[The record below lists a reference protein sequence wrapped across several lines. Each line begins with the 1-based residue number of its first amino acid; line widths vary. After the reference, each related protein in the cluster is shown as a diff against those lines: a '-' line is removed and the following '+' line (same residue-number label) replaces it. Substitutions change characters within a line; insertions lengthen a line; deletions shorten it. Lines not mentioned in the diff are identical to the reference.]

1 MTSALRPC
9 LLFACLAAVAMAPGE
24 ALADLPKG
32 NWPTSQAKIAA
43 MNLTPDAERLSPGEV
58 RKQSRNL
65 PNCSL
70 AEEMPLCGSSE
81 EVLAAIELERSLLA
95 EQRVE
100 LAERRATLELAREQL
115 ILETD
120 RLAAVRDEIAALL
133 ERVQTAQNED
143 LERLVRIY
151 RNMTPEEAAA
161 IIEDL
166 DIETTV
172 MVLGSMPERVAAP
185 ILANLDP
192 MRARALSRIFLERSK
207 LPADQDFSNIV
218 LR

>member
-1 MTSALRPC
+1 MTAVLRPC
-9 LLFACLAAVAMAPGE
+9 RLFAGLAAVALAPVMALPE
-24 ALADLPKG
+24 LPTDTALASRP
-32 NWPTSQAKIAA
+32 KIAA
-43 MNLTPDAERLSPGEV
+43 PSPASGALH
-58 RKQSRNL
+58 KQSRNL
-65 PNCSL
+65 QNCSL

-95 EQRVE
+95 EQRADV
-100 LAERRATLELAREQL
+100 AERRATLELAREQL
-115 ILETD
+115 ILERD

-133 ERVQTAQNED
+133 ERVEAAQHED

-161 IIEDL
+161 IIDDL
-166 DIETTV
+166 DMETTV
-172 MVLGSMPERVAAP
+172 MVLGTMPERVAAP

-192 MRARALSRIFLERSK
+192 LRARALSRIFLERSK
-207 LPADQDFSNIV
+207 LPADQDLSNIV

>member
-1 MTSALRPC
+1 MTFGVRPC
-9 LLFACLAAVAMAPGE
+9 SLLAGLAVVAMVPG
-24 ALADLPKG
+24 LAMADQPRETWLPQV
-32 NWPTSQAKIAA
+32 SKIAA
-43 MNLTPDAERLSPGEV
+43 TRPMSDAQSPPSTEV
-58 RKQSRNL
+58 RKQTRNL

-95 EQRVE
+95 EQRADV
-100 LAERRATLELAREQL
+100 AERRATLELAREQL
-115 ILETD
+115 MLEAD
-120 RLAAVRDEIAALL
+120 RLAVLRDEIAALL
-133 ERVQTAQNED
+133 ERVEVAQNED

-151 RNMTPEEAAA
+151 QNMTPEEAAA

-172 MVLGSMPERVAAP
+172 MVLGTMPERVAAP

>member
-1 MTSALRPC
+1 
-9 LLFACLAAVAMAPGE
+9 
-24 ALADLPKG
+24 
-32 NWPTSQAKIAA
+32 
-43 MNLTPDAERLSPGEV
+43 
-58 RKQSRNL
+58 
-65 PNCSL
+65 
-70 AEEMPLCGSSE
+70 
-81 EVLAAIELERSLLA
+81 
-95 EQRVE
+95 
-100 LAERRATLELAREQL
+100 
-115 ILETD
+115 
-120 RLAAVRDEIAALL
+120 
-133 ERVQTAQNED
+133 
-143 LERLVRIY
+143 VRIY

-172 MVLGSMPERVAAP
+172 MVLGTMPERVAAP

>member
-9 LLFACLAAVAMAPGE
+9 SLFAGLAVVAMAPG
-24 ALADLPKG
+24 LA
-32 NWPTSQAKIAA
+32 WPTCRRETGCVSSEDRRHE
-43 MNLTPDAERLSPGEV
+43 PHVGRERLSPGEV

-95 EQRVE
+95 EQRVDV
-100 LAERRATLELAREQL
+100 AERRATLELAREQL

-133 ERVQTAQNED
+133 ERVETAQNED

-172 MVLGSMPERVAAP
+172 MVLGTMPERVAAP